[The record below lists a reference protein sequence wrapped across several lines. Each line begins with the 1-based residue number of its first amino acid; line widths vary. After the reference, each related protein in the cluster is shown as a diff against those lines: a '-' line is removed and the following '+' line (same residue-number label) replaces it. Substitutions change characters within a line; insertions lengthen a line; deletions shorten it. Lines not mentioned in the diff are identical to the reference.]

1 MIRTLSSHPLF
12 ERFPFIKQFIKFG
25 FVGAINTAIDYLGFA
40 ALVTWTSI
48 PYLIANVMTF
58 AVASANSYV
67 LNRRWTFRNADPRWR
82 RQVAAF
88 YAVMFVGLLINEAI
102 LYTLVDHFQVRKLIA
117 KAIGI
122 VIVLFWN
129 FFASRFFVFR
139 PTSASLPG

>member
-1 MIRTLSSHPLF
+1 MMQRLTSHPILQ
-12 ERFPFIKQFIKFG
+12 RFPSIKQFIKFG
-25 FVGAINTAIDYLGFA
+25 FVGALNTTIDYLGFA
-40 ALVTWTSI
+40 VLVTWTSI

-58 AVASANSYV
+58 AIASTNSYI

-82 RQVAAF
+82 RQAAVF
-88 YAVMFVGLLINEAI
+88 YAVMVVGLVINEAI

-139 PTSASLPG
+139 PTSVSLPG